1 MRESQVKKL
10 ETILLSLPAEIAFLK
25 EAILSLARQSQTAL
39 EDGGADL
46 SAVVPVLRAHVE
58 APARYERLR
67 KHRQHTEAFRAWL
80 DGQSEGASLLG
91 PAWTLLGVME
101 AGVLDKPLPP
111 APPPPSERF
120 AVNVLD
126 GMKVTYHKF
135 DVSVKGKGVQIIV
148 TPIDDVGAKIARR
161 QAAWGMERI
170 SDQKMPWNQHPGRPV
185 PEFAEINWRTI
196 QGLRTLWIDRSSRLV
211 DGANYLLDIG
221 ANHANIIV
229 GSTRK
234 NHPIDVTL
242 VESILRTLRVEVN
255 PLSVPPTPP

>member
-25 EAILSLARQSQTAL
+25 EAILSLARQSQAAL
-39 EDGGADL
+39 EDGDADL
-46 SAVVPVLRAHVE
+46 SEVVPVLRAHAE
-58 APARYERLR
+58 APARDERVQ

-80 DGQSEGASLLG
+80 DARSEGDSLLG
-91 PAWTLLGVME
+91 PAWTLLGVMQ
-101 AGVLDKPLPP
+101 AGVPDKPFPSE
-111 APPPPSERF
+111 PPPPTERF
-120 AVNVLD
+120 AVDVPD
-126 GMKVTYHKF
+126 GMKITYHKY

-148 TPIDDVGAKIARR
+148 TPVDDVGAKLARR
-161 QAAWGMERI
+161 QAAWSIERVEEP
-170 SDQKMPWNQHPGRPV
+170 KMPWNQHPGRPV
-185 PEFAEINWRTI
+185 PVFAEIDWGLI
-196 QGLRTLWIDRSSRLV
+196 QGLRTLWIDRSSRDV

-221 ANHANIIV
+221 ANHANIMV

-234 NHPIDVTL
+234 NKPIDVTL